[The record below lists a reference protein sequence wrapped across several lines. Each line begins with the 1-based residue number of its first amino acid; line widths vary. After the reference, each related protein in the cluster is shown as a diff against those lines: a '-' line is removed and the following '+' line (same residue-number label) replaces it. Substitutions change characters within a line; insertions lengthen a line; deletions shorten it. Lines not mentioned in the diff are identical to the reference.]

1 MVKGFYAAFPHCR
14 LFKPMLPVVPSAQVK
29 EPLKLPFL
37 LLFILLCV
45 LVVLSALNLLST
57 WGMYESGAHSFGI
70 GYALSRL
77 PRSAFEVMI
86 PSVVLSLL
94 LAGMRMARRQFSR
107 FLGLLVCLVVSY
119 AALVNGMI
127 WLRALAQKSR
137 PAPAAAVQYFR
148 PAGFTPVG
156 AVLLNPRTVKDDSL
170 GGALLVDPARAGARF
185 SVFPDAKASISD
197 RGVSVTLMGA
207 RPVRISGKPGLA
219 RGALFAADRFTTLF
233 LRDFGVLTAD
243 FERLLAG
250 SLPEFF
256 AACFALLFLCTAS
269 FVFLRASRWPLLNI
283 LLLALAARGYVLLWH
298 VLSVDVAPVIAR
310 AVTDRLL
317 VRMFP
322 AAAMAVLG
330 ILLLLVDILFIPAD
344 RWKQL
349 EES

>member
-148 PAGFTPVG
+148 PTGFTPVG
-156 AVLLNPRTVKDDSL
+156 GALLSVRSVEGNTLSGV
-170 GGALLVDPARAGARF
+170 LLVDPAAKSARF
-185 SVFPDAKASISD
+185 TVFPDAKVSVSD
-197 RGVSVTLMGA
+197 NGVSVRLAGA
-207 RPVRISGKPGLA
+207 RPVTISGKPGLA
-219 RGALFAADRFTTLF
+219 RGALFAADRFTGFF

-298 VLSVDVAPVIAR
+298 VLSVNLAPLIAR
-310 AVTDRLL
+310 TVTDRLL

-322 AAAMAVLG
+322 AAAMAALG
-330 ILLLLVDILFIPAD
+330 IILLLVDILFIPAD
-344 RWKQL
+344 RWKQV